1 MKKNTLGLLAALAI
15 ASAVPAVAQAAVQLP
30 QGTQE
35 IGLAGNLNLNAP
47 HKYQLNLDG
56 SYGYFVQDNWEVGG
70 NAGIAMNKENKSAQ
84 VGAFTEYNFTNS
96 SNWVPFVGASA
107 QFANVDYSKDGGF
120 NAAVGSGDANADHH
134 ASAVNFKVTGG
145 VKYFINP
152 NVALT
157 AAVNYNVSTKR
168 LNVTE
173 NGLRKSMTNIVFG
186 TRFYY

>member
-35 IGLAGNLNLNAP
+35 VGLAGNLNFNAP

-56 SYGYFVQDNWEVGG
+56 NYGYFVKDNWEVGG
-70 NAGIAMNKENKSAQ
+70 NASLAMNKEDKSAQ

-96 SNWVPFVGASA
+96 TNWVPFVGASA
-107 QFANVDYSKDGGF
+107 QFANVNYSHGNLDM
-120 NAAVGSGDANADHH
+120 AVGSGDANAKHH

-152 NVALT
+152 NVAFT
-157 AAVNYNVSTKR
+157 AAVNYNVSTKKI
-168 LNVTE
+168 NVTE
-173 NGLRKSMTNIVFG
+173 NGLRKSFTNVVFG
-186 TRFYY
+186 TRFYF

>member
-56 SYGYFVQDNWEVGG
+56 SYGYFIRDNWEIGG
-70 NAGIAMNKENKSAQ
+70 NAGVAMNKENKSAQ
-84 VGAFTEYNFTNS
+84 LGGFTEYNFTNS
-96 SNWVPFVGASA
+96 TNWVPFVGASA
-107 QFANVDYSKDGGF
+107 QFANVNNHGGF
-120 NAAVGSGDANADHH
+120 AVGSGSADAKHH

-157 AAVNYNVSTKR
+157 AAVNYNISTKKI
-168 LNVTE
+168 NVTE
-173 NGLRKSMTNIVFG
+173 NGLRDSFTNIVFG